1 MQAQSSLW
9 EAMKK
14 ELKIRVDEVQ
24 KPLESIYFGG
34 GSPSLIPSKELNL
47 LLEDIH
53 KTFSISNK
61 LEITVEVNPDDV
73 EKNYLE
79 ELLLAGVNR
88 LSLGVQSF
96 FDEDLKLMNR
106 VHSAQQSENALEA
119 VANYFTNYTLDLIYG
134 IPKSTLESWNQNL
147 NIAMQYD
154 PPHMSAY
161 ALTLEEKTVL
171 HHAVKNKNILMI
183 AEEEVQEQYNLLTHK
198 MSRLGYVN
206 YEFSNFGKT
215 GFFSVNNQNYWNGM
229 PYMGIGPSAHS
240 FDGVSIRSWN
250 ISNNHLYTK
259 ALNQGKLNFEKE
271 VLTTKDRYNEYIM
284 TGLRKVEGLSL
295 DHINA
300 HFGSIYGQYL
310 EDQVNRQL
318 GLRNLYWDGDSL
330 KVHQQAKFLTDGIAA
345 DLFKI

>member
-1 MQAQSSLW
+1 
-9 EAMKK
+9 MKK
-14 ELKIRVDEVQ
+14 ELKIRDGEVQ

-34 GSPSLIPSKELNL
+34 GSPSLIPPKELNL

-53 KTFSISNK
+53 KTFPISNK

-96 FDEDLKLMNR
+96 FDQDLKLMNR
-106 VHSAQQSENALEA
+106 VHSAQQSENALGM
-119 VANYFTNYTLDLIYG
+119 VAKYFANYTLDLIYG
-134 IPKSTLESWNQNL
+134 MPYSTLESWDQNL
-147 NIAMQYD
+147 IKAMQYN
-154 PPHMSAY
+154 PPHLSAY
-161 ALTLEEKTVL
+161 ALTVEEKTVL
-171 HHAVKNKNILMI
+171 HYAVKNQKILMI
-183 AEEEVQEQYNLLTHK
+183 TEEEVQDQYNLLTQR
-198 MSRLGYVN
+198 MSLLKYVN

-229 PYMGIGPSAHS
+229 PYIGIGPSAHS

-259 ALNQGKLNFEKE
+259 ALNQGELNFEKE

-284 TGLRKVEGLSL
+284 TGLRKLEGLSL
-295 DHINA
+295 DYVNT

-318 GLRNLYWDGDSL
+318 ESRNLYWDGNSL
-330 KVHQQAKFLTDGIAA
+330 KIHQHAKFLTDGIAA